1 MQVKELI
8 WDRETRG
15 LIEKHPAKPMTGSF
29 IMGPLPE
36 RWLVLASQLP
46 GKALAVGL
54 CLWKVAR
61 MTKRMQVR
69 IGSDVVGYW
78 GIGRM
83 PKARALQALRKAGLI
98 RIEQERGKLGLV
110 TILPTVQDMGDVAL
124 SDH

>member
-1 MQVKELI
+1 MLAPTQTVFGWTI
-8 WDRETRG
+8 YVDRYPKCPIT
-15 LIEKHPAKPMTGSF
+15 AKPSDPDTRRGDAAAGRVL
-29 IMGPLPE
+29 MGPLPE

-46 GKALAVGL
+46 GKALAIGL

-83 PKARALQALRKAGLI
+83 PKARALQALRKAGL
-98 RIEQERGKLGLV
+98 
-110 TILPTVQDMGDVAL
+110 
-124 SDH
+124 